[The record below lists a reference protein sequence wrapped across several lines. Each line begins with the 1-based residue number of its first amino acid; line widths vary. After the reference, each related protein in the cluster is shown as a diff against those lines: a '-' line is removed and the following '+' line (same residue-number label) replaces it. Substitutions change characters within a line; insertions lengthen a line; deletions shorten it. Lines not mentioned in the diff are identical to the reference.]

1 VTVLVSVLAV
11 QAIGTLLALA
21 FVLGTG
27 EPASEPRAL
36 LWAAAAGLGGLLGVT
51 ALYLALARGTM
62 GLIAPLSG
70 VIAAAV
76 PVVISVITGGTIHPA
91 ARVGM
96 LLTLAAVG
104 AVAMPAAGDAAAA
117 TLPPTGRARL
127 VEWGLAAVAGIGF
140 AAYFLGVDRAH
151 GEGAGTWWTVLA
163 ARATGF
169 AAVMALVAALAATRR
184 LPSFAGTAAAAPVLA
199 LSAVGDLG
207 GNLFYVLA
215 LGQTTLAVAVVLSSL
230 YPVMTAL
237 LARTFLGERLTPTA
251 VAGVGLAIG
260 SVILIGIGSTMG

>member
-1 VTVLVSVLAV
+1 MLVSVLAV
-11 QAIGTLLALA
+11 QAIGTVLALA

-27 EPASEPRAL
+27 EPATGSGPL
-36 LWAAAAGLGGLLGVT
+36 VWAAAAGLGGLLGVT

-76 PVVISVITGGTIHPA
+76 PVVISVVTGGAVHPVA
-91 ARVGM
+91 MVGM
-96 LLTLAAVG
+96 LLALAAVG

-117 TLPPTGRARL
+117 TLHPTGRARL
-127 VEWGLAAVAGIGF
+127 AEWGLATVAGIGF

-163 ARATGF
+163 ARSAGF
-169 AAVMALVAALAATRR
+169 VAVMVLVGALAASRR
-184 LPSFAGTAAAAPVLA
+184 LPSFAGTTAAAPILT

-251 VAGVGLAIG
+251 MAGVGLAIG
-260 SVILIGIGSTMG
+260 GVVLIGIGSTTG